1 MFLFSDSIFRSL
13 GSGVRA
19 ILSFLFVPALSDSLL
34 QWHLKCIV
42 DAPVVVGMP
51 WMGSSSGP
59 AATLASAVAVMHSY
73 WSPSF
78 VCPRC
83 CTDEVSGALLV
94 AKTIGEI

>member
-59 AATLASAVAVMHSY
+59 AATLASDA
-73 WSPSF
+73 F
-78 VCPRC
+78 
-83 CTDEVSGALLV
+83 LLV
-94 AKTIGEI
+94 AVFCLP